1 MGEDGNF
8 TDNCLPL
15 QVYPEKYC
23 KLVEEEKGIKLLM
36 DLIDH
41 METCEKLKEL
51 AQMVLHQCDLNNAKN
66 FMEE

>member
-1 MGEDGNF
+1 
-8 TDNCLPL
+8 
-15 QVYPEKYC
+15 VYPEKYC
-23 KLVEEEKGIKLLM
+23 KLVEQEKGIKLLM

-51 AQMVLHQCDLNNAKN
+51 AQIVLTNVDLNNEK

>member
-1 MGEDGNF
+1 MLIF
-8 TDNCLPL
+8 FCF

-51 AQMVLHQCDLNNAKN
+51 AQMVLSQCDLNNAKN